1 MFDAERNKN
10 IKTPKN
16 NKYKIAPTL
25 LFFAIIVSAAI
36 VYFVIA
42 GEIRIVTD
50 TDIITND
57 VISYA
62 HSPIKFISILVGLGF
77 VVVGLF
83 VARWLELQHKD

>member
-1 MFDAERNKN
+1 M
-10 IKTPKN
+10 
-16 NKYKIAPTL
+16 
-25 LFFAIIVSAAI
+25 VSAAI

-83 VARWLELQHKD
+83 AARWLELQHKD

>member
-1 MFDAERNKN
+1 
-10 IKTPKN
+10 
-16 NKYKIAPTL
+16 L

-36 VYFVIA
+36 FYFVIA

-62 HSPIKFISILVGLGF
+62 HSPVKFMLILGGLGF

-83 VARWLELQHKD
+83 VARWFELQHED